1 MAAKIWFLNKSPFF
15 SASGFIPWIRRY
27 FLFFECK
34 KHRFW
39 FLKQVENSKIVYCN
53 MALKIID
60 HGTKEYKQMV
70 NCDITYCANHWGIL
84 NEGKSKKLHY
94 LSFGAFEDDQM
105 LGCCMLVKID
115 DRTMR
120 LRQMAV
126 PNNLQGK
133 GVGRALMNFAENI
146 SRDLGYRKITM
157 HARKNNVGFYE
168 KFGYKISGDEF
179 LKSPF
184 LTLEWRKISRHF

>member
-1 MAAKIWFLNKSPFF
+1 
-15 SASGFIPWIRRY
+15 
-27 FLFFECK
+27 
-34 KHRFW
+34 
-39 FLKQVENSKIVYCN
+39 

-70 NCDITYCANHWGIL
+70 TLRYNIL
-84 NEGKSKKLHY
+84 RKPLG
-94 LSFGAFEDDQM
+94 LSFSDEELENERNEVLIGAFEEDQM

-115 DRTMR
+115 DRTCR

-146 SRDLGYRKITM
+146 SRDLGYKKIMM
-157 HARKNNVGFYE
+157 HARKNTVGFYE
-168 KFGYKISGDEF
+168 KFGYRISGDEF
-179 LKSPF
+179 IEITVP
-184 LTLEWRKISRHF
+184 HFKMEKDL